1 ISWYALWTFQATS
14 QTPGPLCASVKHTVT
29 IKRIMEITKDKVL
42 FFDMD
47 GTLIDTDFANFLSY
61 KKAIESVIN
70 LDKEIQYNTNERFN
84 RTTLKAI
91 APNLTDK
98 EYQKIIQRK
107 EENYKE
113 HLPHTKLNKQM
124 ADILTKYSKTNK
136 TILVTNCREERA
148 MMTLNYHKITDKF
161 NSIFC
166 REFDQNE
173 QKVNKFKNAIS
184 RLGVPPNLV
193 IAFENEEKEISD
205 AKDAE
210 IEIINPKIA

>member
-1 ISWYALWTFQATS
+1 
-14 QTPGPLCASVKHTVT
+14 
-29 IKRIMEITKDKVL
+29 MEITKDKVL

-61 KKAIESVIN
+61 KKAIESVVKP
-70 LDKEIQYNTNERFN
+70 DKEIQYNPNERFN

-91 APNLTDK
+91 APNLTDE
-98 EYQKIIQRK
+98 EYQKVIQRK

-184 RLGVPPNLV
+184 TLGVPPNLV

>member
-1 ISWYALWTFQATS
+1 M
-14 QTPGPLCASVKHTVT
+14 LCASVKHTVT
-29 IKRIMEITKDKVL
+29 IKWNMEITKDKVL

-61 KKAIESVIN
+61 KNAIESIVK
-70 LDKEIQYNTNERFN
+70 LDKEIQYNPNERFN

-91 APNLTDK
+91 TPNLTD
-98 EYQKIIQRK
+98 EQYQKIIQRK

-113 HLPHTKLNKQM
+113 HLPYTKLNKQM

-136 TILVTNCREERA
+136 TILVTNCREERT

-166 REFDQNE
+166 REFGENDK
-173 QKVNKFKNAIS
+173 KVNKFKNAIS